1 MADVLHI
8 DPDRLKGRWL
18 RRAAEVLHDGGVVIY
33 PTDTIYG
40 FGCDIEVR
48 NAIER
53 IRQLKGRDAKKP
65 MSFVCSDLTAISRY
79 ARVTNFSYRILK
91 RFLPGPYTFVLPA
104 TRETPRI
111 LRSRQRTVGIRIPDH
126 PLTQGLVRELG
137 SPILSTSANRSEQEV
152 LTDPVDLEREFGS
165 RVDLILEC
173 GVLPVQP
180 STVVSLVGDEVEVLR
195 EGRGD
200 VEFFRQQQAGS

>member
-8 DPDRLKGRWL
+8 DPDHLKGRWL
-18 RRAAEVLHDGGVVIY
+18 SRAAEVLREGGVVIY

-40 FGCDIEVR
+40 FGCDIEVKS
-48 NAIER
+48 AIER

-65 MSFVCSDLTAISRY
+65 MSFICSDLTAISRY

-104 TRETPRI
+104 TRETPRL
-111 LRSRQRTVGIRIPDH
+111 LRSRQKTVGIRIPDH

-137 SPILSTSANRSEQEV
+137 SPIISTSANRSEQEV
-152 LTDPVDLEREFGS
+152 LTDPLELEREFGS

-173 GVLPVQP
+173 GMLPVQP
-180 STVVSLVGDEVEVLR
+180 STVVSLVDDEIEVLR

-200 VEFFRQQQAGS
+200 VEFFRQQQGG